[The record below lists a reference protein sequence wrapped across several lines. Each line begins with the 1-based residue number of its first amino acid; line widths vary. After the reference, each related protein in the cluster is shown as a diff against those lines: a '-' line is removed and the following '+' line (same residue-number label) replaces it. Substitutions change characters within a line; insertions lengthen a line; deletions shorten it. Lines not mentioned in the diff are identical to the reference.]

1 MQNSS
6 LPVGGKGIHAVISGH
21 TALPTAELFTDLDQV
36 EKGDVFYIHIL
47 KETLAYRVYDIETVL
62 LEQVE
67 SLGIVQGRDLVTLVT
82 CTPYGINSHRLLIH
96 AERTVYDGEQGDQ
109 AAAMQKSLWQWLLSQ
124 KTFLLSAGLILIVLL
139 YGIIRF
145 IRRIRKNSPQK
156 EGGGEPMKQ
165 RFFTIRNHGVLLTV
179 LLVLSLALGTF
190 TDVHV
195 YAEDGDAPV
204 VAEAYDPDAPGSI
217 RVELSDIAGQE
228 NVSKDG
234 VELTLYKVGDIHT
247 ENHYIQ
253 FSLTEELR
261 EVESLS
267 GFDLNAITTGEANK
281 EAAGLLETAVR
292 EADITPAGVE
302 YTETVTDEAGVSTD
316 GVAVFDGEDGKGLA
330 QGYVPAC
337 ADQRQCLRYHQ
348 FGADRHSVYGRR
360 RSLDV

>member
-1 MQNSS
+1 MLYPVVSSWYMGRHQGQVIADYDAEAAKLSQAQMEEELEKARRYNESLLGNVVLTDPFNAEGLEEQNTEYEDLLNIGGDGVMGSVEIPGQDIYLPIYHGTDSVSLEKGAGHLQNSS

-145 IRRIRKNSPQK
+145 IRRIRKNSRRKK
-156 EGGGEPMKQ
+156 E
-165 RFFTIRNHGVLLTV
+165 
-179 LLVLSLALGTF
+179 
-190 TDVHV
+190 
-195 YAEDGDAPV
+195 
-204 VAEAYDPDAPGSI
+204 
-217 RVELSDIAGQE
+217 
-228 NVSKDG
+228 
-234 VELTLYKVGDIHT
+234 
-247 ENHYIQ
+247 
-253 FSLTEELR
+253 
-261 EVESLS
+261 
-267 GFDLNAITTGEANK
+267 EAN
-281 EAAGLLETAVR
+281 
-292 EADITPAGVE
+292 
-302 YTETVTDEAGVSTD
+302 
-316 GVAVFDGEDGKGLA
+316 
-330 QGYVPAC
+330 Q
-337 ADQRQCLRYHQ
+337 
-348 FGADRHSVYGRR
+348 
-360 RSLDV
+360 

>member
-1 MQNSS
+1 MKKYLPIIIIVLLFLGGAGLVLYPVVSSWYMGRHQGQVIADYDAEAAKLSQAQMEEELEKARRYNESLLGNVVLTDPFNAEGLEEQNTEYEDLLNIGGDGVMGSVEIPGQDIYLPIYHGTDSVSLEKGAGHLQNSS

-145 IRRIRKNSPQK
+145 IRRIRKNSRRKK
-156 EGGGEPMKQ
+156 E
-165 RFFTIRNHGVLLTV
+165 
-179 LLVLSLALGTF
+179 
-190 TDVHV
+190 
-195 YAEDGDAPV
+195 
-204 VAEAYDPDAPGSI
+204 
-217 RVELSDIAGQE
+217 
-228 NVSKDG
+228 
-234 VELTLYKVGDIHT
+234 
-247 ENHYIQ
+247 
-253 FSLTEELR
+253 
-261 EVESLS
+261 
-267 GFDLNAITTGEANK
+267 EAN
-281 EAAGLLETAVR
+281 
-292 EADITPAGVE
+292 
-302 YTETVTDEAGVSTD
+302 
-316 GVAVFDGEDGKGLA
+316 
-330 QGYVPAC
+330 Q
-337 ADQRQCLRYHQ
+337 
-348 FGADRHSVYGRR
+348 
-360 RSLDV
+360 

>member
-1 MQNSS
+1 MKKYLPIIIIVLLFLGGAGLVLYPVVSSWYMGRHQGQVIADYDAEAAKLSQAQMEEELEKARRYNESLLGNVVLTDPFNAEGLEEQNTEYEDLLNIGGDGVMGSVEIPGQNIYLPIYHGTDSVSLEKGAGHLQNSS

-145 IRRIRKNSPQK
+145 IRRIRKNSRRKK
-156 EGGGEPMKQ
+156 E
-165 RFFTIRNHGVLLTV
+165 
-179 LLVLSLALGTF
+179 
-190 TDVHV
+190 
-195 YAEDGDAPV
+195 
-204 VAEAYDPDAPGSI
+204 
-217 RVELSDIAGQE
+217 
-228 NVSKDG
+228 
-234 VELTLYKVGDIHT
+234 
-247 ENHYIQ
+247 
-253 FSLTEELR
+253 
-261 EVESLS
+261 
-267 GFDLNAITTGEANK
+267 EAN
-281 EAAGLLETAVR
+281 
-292 EADITPAGVE
+292 
-302 YTETVTDEAGVSTD
+302 
-316 GVAVFDGEDGKGLA
+316 
-330 QGYVPAC
+330 Q
-337 ADQRQCLRYHQ
+337 
-348 FGADRHSVYGRR
+348 
-360 RSLDV
+360 